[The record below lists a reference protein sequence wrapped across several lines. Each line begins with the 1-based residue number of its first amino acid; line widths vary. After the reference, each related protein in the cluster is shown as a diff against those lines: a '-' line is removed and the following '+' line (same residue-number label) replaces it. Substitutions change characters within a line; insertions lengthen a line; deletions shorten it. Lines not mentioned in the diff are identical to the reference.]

1 MRKILQIVLLGTLF
15 SCNQKELISEKLYV
29 HQFVSNELVYRHSLL
44 LNIKD
49 KDSVIDYTYLAK
61 DTIKNTVNDL
71 RFRYHIN
78 KDVLMVDETFIPTNK
93 KFLLKDKEFKIYS
106 YSENNSTSHPRF
118 ILFRKEYGIMANV
131 AYGADFIFMK
141 DSIIRIRDLNIF
153 DKIIS
158 KINE

>member
-1 MRKILQIVLLGTLF
+1 MRKILQIVLLCTLF
-15 SCNQKELISEKLYV
+15 SCDQKELISEKLYV
-29 HQFVSNELVYRHSLL
+29 HQFVSNELVYRHSLVL
-44 LNIKD
+44 TIEP

-106 YSENNSTSHPRF
+106 YSENNSTSYPRF

>member
-1 MRKILQIVLLGTLF
+1 MKKILLIVLLCILF
-15 SCNQKELISEKLYV
+15 SCNEKELVLEKLYV

-44 LNIKD
+44 LSIKD
-49 KDSVIDYTYLAK
+49 KDSVIDYSYLAK
-61 DTIKNTVNDL
+61 DSIKNL
-71 RFRYHIN
+71 RFRYHVN
-78 KDVLMVDETFIPTNK
+78 KDILLGDGAFIPTKK
-93 KFLLKDKEFKIYS
+93 KFLLNDNEYKIYS
-106 YSENNSTSHPRF
+106 DSEYNSTPHPRF

-153 DKIIS
+153 NKITS

>member
-1 MRKILQIVLLGTLF
+1 MRKILRIVLLCTLF

-29 HQFVSNELVYRHSLL
+29 HQPISNELTYKHSLL
-44 LNIKD
+44 LNIED

-61 DTIKNTVNDL
+61 DSVKNL
-71 RFRYHIN
+71 RFRYHVK
-78 KDVLMVDETFIPTNK
+78 KDILLLNNVFIPTNK

-106 YSENNSTSHPRF
+106 DSENNSTSHPRF

-141 DSIIRIRDLNIF
+141 DSIIGIRDLNIF
-153 DKIIS
+153 NKILS

>member
-1 MRKILQIVLLGTLF
+1 MRKILQIVLFGTLF

-78 KDVLMVDETFIPTNK
+78 KDVLMVDDTFIPTNK
-93 KFLLKDKEFKIYS
+93 KFLLNDKEYKI
-106 YSENNSTSHPRF
+106 EVT
-118 ILFRKEYGIMANV
+118 
-131 AYGADFIFMK
+131 D
-141 DSIIRIRDLNIF
+141 
-153 DKIIS
+153 
-158 KINE
+158 NE

>member
-1 MRKILQIVLLGTLF
+1 MRKVLLLGLLF
-15 SCNQKELISEKLYV
+15 ILYSCNQKEIVLEKLYV
-29 HQFVSNELVYRHSLL
+29 HQSVSNELTYKHSLL
-44 LNIKD
+44 LNIED

-61 DTIKNTVNDL
+61 DSIKNL
-71 RFRYHIN
+71 RFRYHVK
-78 KDVLMVDETFIPTNK
+78 KDILLVNNVFIPTNK

>member
-1 MRKILQIVLLGTLF
+1 MRKILRIVLLCTLF

-29 HQFVSNELVYRHSLL
+29 HQPISNELTYKHSLL
-44 LNIKD
+44 LNIED

-61 DTIKNTVNDL
+61 DSVKNL
-71 RFRYHIN
+71 RFRYHVK
-78 KDVLMVDETFIPTNK
+78 KDILLLNNVFIPTNK

-106 YSENNSTSHPRF
+106 DSENNSTSHPRF

-141 DSIIRIRDLNIF
+141 DSIIKIKDLNIF
-153 DKIIS
+153 NKIIS